1 MKVDFGWPFRLFLL
15 PCVIVCSG
23 VYKNRYAGDQVFRI
37 SPSDDEEVCTLRNI
51 LGNMKVDLW
60 RPNSVSLIS
69 HNATVDVHV
78 KRGDTRPLH
87 AALKRERIQYSVF
100 ITNLQQEI
108 EKQRRRRSSRKR
120 RSDGPYDYEV
130 YHSLEEIQRWMLE
143 MNTTQSDLLDMFS
156 IGKSY
161 EGRPLYVLQ
170 LGKRGRPQKKA
181 VWIDCGVHAREWI
194 GPAFCQWFVKEA
206 LNSYRYDPATR
217 RLLNQLNFYIMPVF
231 NVDGYHFSWTT
242 DRFWRK
248 TRSKN
253 PKFHCRGV
261 DANRNWKVKW
271 CEEGASS
278 HPCDDTYCGPHP
290 ESEPEVKAVAKF
302 LRKHKKRVKAY
313 ISVHAY
319 AQMLLYPYSYKYA
332 AIPNFNCVES
342 AAQNAVT
349 ALYSAYGVKYRY
361 GPASTT
367 LCKYCIY
374 YCTSLLLQQ
383 SRIWLK
389 ITGINNVFPCD
400 KDVSSGSSI
409 DWAYRNG
416 IPYAFA
422 FELRDTGYFGFLLP
436 ETLINPTC
444 TETTRAVKAIASG
457 LLKKCYT
464 DTGAF
469 PYIRTDSGHDDKRHT
484 I

>member
-1 MKVDFGWPFRLFLL
+1 MRHDFFAFLLL
-15 PCVIVCSG
+15 PCAIFISTTSSTTAAG
-23 VYKNRYAGDQVFRI
+23 PLYKNRYAGDQVFRI
-37 SPSDDEEVCTLRNI
+37 TPSNDQEVHALTNI
-51 LGNMKVDLW
+51 LEHIKVDLW
-60 RPNSVSLIS
+60 HPNSISLIS
-69 HNATVDVHV
+69 FNATVDVHV
-78 KRGDTRPLH
+78 RRKDTRGLRGS
-87 AALKRERIQYSVF
+87 LKQEGIQYRVF
-100 ITNLQQEI
+100 ISDLQEEI
-108 EKQRRRRSSRKR
+108 ERQQTGRRSSRQR
-120 RSDGPYDYEV
+120 RSESQHDYEV
-130 YHSLEEIQRWMLE
+130 YHSLEEIQTWMFD
-143 MNTTQSDLLDMFS
+143 MNTTYPDLLQMFS

-170 LGKRGRPQKKA
+170 LGKRSRPQKKA

-206 LNSYRYDPATR
+206 INSYRYDPNTR

-231 NVDGYHFSWTT
+231 NVDGYHFSWTK

-253 PKFHCRGV
+253 RKFHCRGV

-278 HPCDDTYCGPHP
+278 HPCDDTYCGPFP
-290 ESEPEVKAVAKF
+290 ESEPEVRAVAKF

-313 ISVHAY
+313 ISIHAY

-332 AIPNFNCVES
+332 TIPNFNCVES
-342 AAQNAVT
+342 AAHNAVT
-349 ALYSAYGVKYRY
+349 ALYSAYGIKYRY

-367 LCKYCIY
+367 LY
-374 YCTSLLLQQ
+374 
-383 SRIWLK
+383 
-389 ITGINNVFPCD
+389 
-400 KDVSSGSSI
+400 VSSGSSI

-436 ETLINPTC
+436 ESLINPTC
-444 TETTRAVKAIASG
+444 TETMRAVKAIATG
-457 LLKKCYT
+457 LLKKCPPYSDP
-464 DTGAF
+464 DTLPF
-469 PYIRTDSGHDDKRHT
+469 L
-484 I
+484 

>member
-1 MKVDFGWPFRLFLL
+1 MIVDFGWAFRLFLL
-15 PCVIVCSG
+15 HSVTIFSG
-23 VYKNRYAGDQVFRI
+23 VLCAHSLYKNRYAGDQVFRI
-37 SPSDDEEVCTLRNI
+37 SPSNDDEVCTLKNV
-51 LGNMKVDLW
+51 LESMKVDLW
-60 RPNSVSLIS
+60 QPNSVSLIS
-69 HNATVDVHV
+69 RNATVDVHI
-78 KRGDTRPLH
+78 KRRDTRRLH
-87 AALKRERIQYSVF
+87 AALKQEHINYSVF
-100 ITNLQQEI
+100 ISNLQQEI
-108 EKQRRRRSSRKR
+108 ERQTRRRSSRKR
-120 RSDGPYDYEV
+120 RSDSQYDYEI
-130 YHSLEEIQRWMLE
+130 YHSLEEIQSWMFE
-143 MNTTQSDLLDMFS
+143 MNTTHPDLLNMFS

-170 LGKRGRPQKKA
+170 LGRRSRPQKKA

-206 LNSYRYDPATR
+206 LNSYRYDSAMR

-231 NVDGYHFSWTT
+231 NVDGYHFSWTK

-253 PKFHCRGV
+253 RKFHCRGV

-278 HPCDDTYCGPHP
+278 HPCDDTYCGPYP
-290 ESEPEVKAVAKF
+290 ESEPEVRAVVKF

-342 AAQNAVT
+342 AAHNAVT

-367 LCKYCIY
+367 LY
-374 YCTSLLLQQ
+374 
-383 SRIWLK
+383 
-389 ITGINNVFPCD
+389 
-400 KDVSSGSSI
+400 VSSGSSM

-457 LLKKCYT
+457 LLKKCHT
-464 DTGAF
+464 NTEAF
-469 PYIRTDSGHDDKRHT
+469 PYI
-484 I
+484 

>member
-1 MKVDFGWPFRLFLL
+1 MRLDLFAFLLL
-15 PCVIVCSG
+15 PCVIISSTTTATG
-23 VYKNRYAGDQVFRI
+23 RLYKNRYAGDQVFRI
-37 SPSDDEEVCTLRNI
+37 TPSNDEEVHALTNI
-51 LGNMKVDLW
+51 LEHIKVDLW
-60 RPNSVSLIS
+60 HPNSVSLIS
-69 HNATVDVHV
+69 FNATVDVHIRR
-78 KRGDTRPLH
+78 KDTRGLRGS
-87 AALKRERIQYSVF
+87 LKQEGIQYRVF
-100 ITNLQQEI
+100 ISNLQEEI
-108 EKQRRRRSSRKR
+108 ERQQTGGRSSRQR
-120 RSDGPYDYEV
+120 RSESQHDYEV
-130 YHSLEEIQRWMLE
+130 YHSLEEIQTWMFD
-143 MNTTQSDLLDMFS
+143 MNTTYPDLLQMFS

-170 LGKRGRPQKKA
+170 LGKRSRPQKKA

-206 LNSYRYDPATR
+206 INSYRYDPNTR

-231 NVDGYHFSWTT
+231 NVDGYHFSWTK

-253 PKFHCRGV
+253 RKFHCRGV

-278 HPCDDTYCGPHP
+278 HPCDDTYCGPFP
-290 ESEPEVKAVAKF
+290 ESEPEVRAVAKF

-313 ISVHAY
+313 ISIHAY

-332 AIPNFNCVES
+332 TIPNFNCVES
-342 AAQNAVT
+342 AAHNAVT
-349 ALYSAYGVKYRY
+349 ALYSAYGIKYRY

-367 LCKYCIY
+367 LY
-374 YCTSLLLQQ
+374 
-383 SRIWLK
+383 
-389 ITGINNVFPCD
+389 
-400 KDVSSGSSI
+400 VSSGSSI

-436 ETLINPTC
+436 ESLINPTC
-444 TETTRAVKAIASG
+444 TETMRAVKAIATG
-457 LLKKCYT
+457 LLKKCPPYSDP
-464 DTGAF
+464 DTL
-469 PYIRTDSGHDDKRHT
+469 PYL
-484 I
+484 